1 MRRTGH
7 TTMYFT
13 LSQRRVRWLGHVL
26 RMGDERIPK
35 PLLYSELVD
44 GRRKRDLPILLFKD
58 VRKRDLKRV
67 KLTVIS
73 SI

>member
-35 PLLYSELVD
+35 SLLYSELVD